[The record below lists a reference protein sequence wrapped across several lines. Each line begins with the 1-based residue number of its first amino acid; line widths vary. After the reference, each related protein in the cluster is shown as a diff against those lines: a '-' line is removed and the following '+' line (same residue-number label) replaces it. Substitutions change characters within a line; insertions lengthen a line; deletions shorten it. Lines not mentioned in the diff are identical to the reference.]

1 MNTIISLY
9 IAAINKLQALFTPR
23 QVALVSVRR
32 TRRAATF
39 IEYALLAGV
48 AVVVITLFRGQL
60 KIFMQ
65 SMIDKING
73 AL

>member
-9 IAAINKLQALFTPR
+9 IAVVNQLQALFAPR
-23 QVALVSVRR
+23 QVALVHVRR

-60 KIFMQ
+60 SSFMS
-65 SMIDKING
+65 SMVDKING